1 MSKVIFIVLS
11 FLGMCGRH
19 SRLEL
24 KVNSKND
31 QMWKLI
37 KTKQRCQAY
46 LAGAWGG
53 QFSNGGCPQSYS
65 SLGWW
70 MFLTTV
76 VPIIRRTV
84 VGSAPCVRRWPDC
97 ALCGPGGRHM
107 GAPCLDQSIS
117 FHHMMHQHYVCTSHK
132 IPSSCTVGLVKADQ
146 TVGAPVEEDGVWGTG
161 GFCGSCMR

>member
-11 FLGMCGRH
+11 FLGMCGQH

-37 KTKQRCQAY
+37 KNQAT
-46 LAGAWGG
+46 LPGI
-53 QFSNGGCPQSYS
+53 FSRSLGRAVFKWSAHKSYS
-65 SLGWW
+65 SLVWW

-107 GAPCLDQSIS
+107 GTPCLDQSIS

-132 IPSSCTVGLVKADQ
+132 IPSSCTAGLVKADQ
-146 TVGAPVEEDGVWGTG
+146 TAGAPVEEDGVWGTG